1 MPTSIML
8 IADMEENVD
17 GIKSTVT
24 DMGYGSSMQETM
36 VETFT
41 TMLDLFT
48 GVLAGIA
55 GISLACF
62 SYYDSGCSI
71 YQCSGAYPRNRCYE
85 GNWCTP

>member
-17 GIKSTVT
+17 GINQLSLIWV
-24 DMGYGSSMQETM
+24 MAVPCETM

-55 GISLACF
+55 EFRFLF
-62 SYYDSGCSI
+62 
-71 YQCSGAYPRNRCYE
+71 QLL
-85 GNWCTP
+85 